1 MLGRGRVSGKAAW
14 VTGAGL
20 GLGRA
25 SALLLAAEGARVVVT
40 DIDRSSGEETLRLI
54 ADKGGEALFCP
65 LDVTDPDQWAHASR
79 FAETSFGRLDVMVN
93 NAGIAIAAN
102 IETTSLA
109 DWRRT
114 MVVNAEGVFLG
125 CQHAIALMRKSHGGS
140 IINISSID
148 AMIGEAEAAAYCA
161 SKGAVRALSKAVAV
175 HCAEQNYGI
184 RCNSIHPGYV
194 LTPQTEKFLSDAG
207 LPEQE
212 KAKAVKRH
220 PIGFLGEPR
229 DVAYMVLYL
238 ASDESRFVTGSEMV
252 VDGGYLMV

>member
-1 MLGRGRVSGKAAW
+1 MGRVSGKVAW
-14 VTGAGL
+14 ITGSGL
-20 GLGRA
+20 GLGYA
-25 SALLLAAEGARVVVT
+25 TALLLAAEGARVVVT
-40 DIDRSSGEETLRLI
+40 DIDRSKGEEVAHHI
-54 ADKGGEALFCP
+54 AERGGEALFCP
-65 LDVTDPDQWAHASR
+65 LDVTDPDQWEHASR
-79 FAETSFGRLDVMVN
+79 FVKTNFGRLDVMVN

-114 MVVNAEGVFLG
+114 MAVNADGVFLG
-125 CQHAIALMRKSHGGS
+125 CQHAVALMNKSQGGS

-148 AMIGEAEAAAYCA
+148 AIIGEADAAAYCA

-175 HCAEQNYGI
+175 HCAEQKYGI

-194 LTPQTEKFLSDAG
+194 WTPQTEKFLGDVG
-207 LPEQE
+207 LLEQE
-212 KAKAVKRH
+212 KAKALSRH

-229 DVAYMVLYL
+229 DIAYMVLYL

-252 VDGGYLMV
+252 IDGGYLMV

>member
-1 MLGRGRVSGKAAW
+1 MGRVSGKVAW
-14 VTGAGL
+14 VTGSGL

-25 SALLLAAEGARVVVT
+25 STLLLAAEGARVVVT
-40 DIDRSSGEETLRLI
+40 DIDRPSGEEAVRLI
-54 ADKGGEALFCP
+54 TEKGGEALFCP
-65 LDVTDPDQWAHASR
+65 LDVTDADQWAHASR
-79 FAETSFGRLDVMVN
+79 FVETSFGRLDVMVN

-114 MVVNAEGVFLG
+114 MAVNAEGVFLG

-148 AMIGEAEAAAYCA
+148 AMIGEAEAAAYSA

-175 HCAEQNYGI
+175 HCAEQKYGI

-194 LTPQTEKFLSDAG
+194 WTPQTEKFFSDAG

-212 KAKAVKRH
+212 KAKALKRH

>member
-1 MLGRGRVSGKAAW
+1 
-14 VTGAGL
+14 
-20 GLGRA
+20 
-25 SALLLAAEGARVVVT
+25 
-40 DIDRSSGEETLRLI
+40 
-54 ADKGGEALFCP
+54 
-65 LDVTDPDQWAHASR
+65 VTDPDQWEHASR
-79 FAETSFGRLDVMVN
+79 FVEANFGRLDVMVN

-114 MVVNAEGVFLG
+114 MAVNADGVFLG
-125 CQHAIALMRKSHGGS
+125 CQYAIALMKKSQGGS

-148 AMIGEAEAAAYCA
+148 GIIGEADAAAYCA

-175 HCAEQNYGI
+175 HCAEQKYGI

-194 LTPQTEKFLSDAG
+194 WTPQTEKFLADVG
-207 LPEQE
+207 LLEQE
-212 KAKAVKRH
+212 KAKALKRH

-229 DVAYMVLYL
+229 DIAYMVLYL

>member
-1 MLGRGRVSGKAAW
+1 MGRVSGKIAW
-14 VTGAGL
+14 ITGSGL
-20 GLGRA
+20 GLGCA
-25 SALLLAAEGARVVVT
+25 AALLLAAEGARVVVT
-40 DIDRSSGEETLRLI
+40 DVDRSSGEVAVRRILST
-54 ADKGGEALFCP
+54 GGDALFCP
-65 LDVTDPDQWAHASR
+65 LDVTDPDQWKHASR
-79 FAETSFGRLDVMVN
+79 FVEMNCGRLDIMVN

-114 MVVNAEGVFLG
+114 MAVNADGVFLG
-125 CQHAIALMRKSHGGS
+125 CQHAVARMKNSQAGS

-148 AMIGEAEAAAYCA
+148 AMIGEADAAAYCA

-175 HCAEQNYGI
+175 HCAEHKYGI

-194 LTPQTEKFLSDAG
+194 WTPQTEKFLGDVG
-207 LPEQE
+207 LPDQE
-212 KAKAVKRH
+212 KAKALKRH

-229 DVAYMVLYL
+229 DIAYMVLYL

>member
-1 MLGRGRVSGKAAW
+1 MGRVSGKVAW
-14 VTGAGL
+14 ITGSGL
-20 GLGRA
+20 GLGCA
-25 SALLLAAEGARVVVT
+25 AALLLAAEGARVVVT
-40 DIDRSSGEETLRLI
+40 DIDRSSGEEVARLI
-54 ADKGGEALFCP
+54 AERGGEALFCS
-65 LDVTDPDQWAHASR
+65 LDVTDPDQWEHASR
-79 FAETSFGRLDVMVN
+79 FVEANFGRLDVMVN

-114 MVVNAEGVFLG
+114 MAVNADGVFLG
-125 CQHAIALMRKSHGGS
+125 CQYAIALMKKSQGGS

-148 AMIGEAEAAAYCA
+148 GIIGEADAAAYCA

-175 HCAEQNYGI
+175 HCAEQKYGI

-194 LTPQTEKFLSDAG
+194 WTPQTEKFLADVG
-207 LPEQE
+207 LLEQE
-212 KAKAVKRH
+212 KAKALKRH

-229 DVAYMVLYL
+229 DIAYMVLYL